1 MTPLL
6 APGQRLL
13 AAAPTLAPGSA
24 LTLADCVA
32 TALGNE
38 IVDFSDLATAN
49 LASVDLELK
58 GQHSSSITDPSAPT
72 AVVTAVL
79 SERDAHVRT
88 EVTAFLNDDT
98 GVAAVLRFAFT
109 STTAGAE
116 AVDRSEA
123 VSGLLCPG
131 SREWNADL
139 HHRLNDDES
148 FARLIETYDGTIGLS
163 IGGRP
168 VHIRCY
174 RGQVLEV
181 VARAIK
187 GADFVLDIPGEVFVD
202 LMSSSDNSFMD
213 TAMLGKM
220 RSSGS
225 GYEYLRMTSALIR
238 IIDNARALAGTA
250 GYVGAQTTSIETL
263 QVA

>member
-1 MTPLL
+1 MTPPL

-13 AAAPTLAPGSA
+13 ASAPDLAPGSA
-24 LTLADCVA
+24 LALADAVA
-32 TALGNE
+32 TALSSE
-38 IVDFSDLATAN
+38 IIDSSDLVSAELVSA
-49 LASVDLELK
+49 DLELK
-58 GQHSSSITDPSAPT
+58 GQLTKAATPA
-72 AVVTAVL
+72 AVVTAVVG
-79 SERDAHVRT
+79 ERDARVRT
-88 EVTAFLNDDT
+88 EVTVFLNGDA
-98 GVAAVLRFAFT
+98 GVAAVLRLAFT
-109 STTAGAE
+109 SAE
-116 AVDRSEA
+116 AVDRS

-131 SREWNADL
+131 SREWNAEL
-139 HHRLNDDES
+139 HRRLSDDES
-148 FARLIETYDGTIGLS
+148 FARLIESYDGTVGIS

-181 VARAIK
+181 VARAVK
-187 GADFVLDIPGEVFVD
+187 GADFVLDIPGEVFID
-202 LMSSSDNSFMD
+202 LMSSNDNSFME

-238 IIDNARALAGTA
+238 IIDNARVLAGTA
-250 GYVGAQTTSIETL
+250 GYVGATTTSIETL

>member
-1 MTPLL
+1 MTPPL

-13 AAAPTLAPGSA
+13 AAAPVLAPGSA
-24 LTLADCVA
+24 LALADAVA
-32 TALGNE
+32 TAIGTE
-38 IVDFSDLATAN
+38 IVDSSDLASAN
-49 LASVDLELK
+49 LVSANLELK
-58 GQHSSSITDPSAPT
+58 GQLTEAATPT

-79 SERDAHVRT
+79 AELDARVRT
-88 EVTAFLNDDT
+88 EVTAFLNGDA
-98 GVAAVLRFAFT
+98 GVAAVLRLAFT
-109 STTAGAE
+109 GAE
-116 AVDRSEA
+116 AVDRSDS

-131 SREWNADL
+131 SREWNAEL
-139 HHRLNDDES
+139 HRRLSDDES
-148 FARLIETYDGTIGLS
+148 FARLIESYDGTVGIA

-181 VARAIK
+181 VARAVK
-187 GADFVLDIPGEVFVD
+187 GADFVLDIPGEVFID
-202 LMSSSDNSFMD
+202 LMSSDDNSFME

-220 RSSGS
+220 RSAGS

-250 GYVGAQTTSIETL
+250 GYVGATTTSIETL

>member
-1 MTPLL
+1 MTPPL

-13 AAAPTLAPGSA
+13 ASAPDLAPGSA
-24 LTLADCVA
+24 LALADAVA
-32 TALGNE
+32 TALSSE
-38 IVDFSDLATAN
+38 IIDSSDLVSAELVSA
-49 LASVDLELK
+49 DLELK
-58 GQHSSSITDPSAPT
+58 GQLTKAATPA
-72 AVVTAVL
+72 AVVTAVVG
-79 SERDAHVRT
+79 ERDARVRT
-88 EVTAFLNDDT
+88 EVTAFLNGDA
-98 GVAAVLRFAFT
+98 GVAAVLRLAFT
-109 STTAGAE
+109 GAE
-116 AVDRSEA
+116 AADRS

-131 SREWNADL
+131 SREWNAEL
-139 HHRLNDDES
+139 HRRLSDDES
-148 FARLIETYDGTIGLS
+148 FARLIESYDGTVGIS

-181 VARAIK
+181 VARAVK
-187 GADFVLDIPGEVFVD
+187 GADFVLDIPGEVFID
-202 LMSSSDNSFMD
+202 LMSSNDNSFME

-238 IIDNARALAGTA
+238 IIDNARVLAGTA
-250 GYVGAQTTSIETL
+250 GYVGATTTSIETL

>member
-1 MTPLL
+1 MTPPL

-13 AAAPTLAPGSA
+13 AAAPVLSPGSA
-24 LTLADCVA
+24 LALADAVA
-32 TALGNE
+32 TAIGTE
-38 IVDFSDLATAN
+38 IVDSSDLVSADLVSA
-49 LASVDLELK
+49 DLELK
-58 GQHSSSITDPSAPT
+58 GQLTGAVTPA
-72 AVVTAVL
+72 AVVTAVVD
-79 SERDAHVRT
+79 ERDARVRT
-88 EVTAFLNDDT
+88 EVTVFLNDER
-98 GVAAVLRFAFT
+98 GVTAVLKLAFT
-109 STTAGAE
+109 GAE
-116 AVDRSEA
+116 AVDRSA
-123 VSGLLCPG
+123 SLSGLLCPG
-131 SREWNADL
+131 SREWNAELDR
-139 HHRLNDDES
+139 RLSNDES
-148 FARLIETYDGTIGLS
+148 FARLIETYDGTIGIS

-174 RGQVLEV
+174 RGQVVEV

-187 GADFVLDIPGEVFVD
+187 GADFVLDIPGEVFID
-202 LMSSSDNSFMD
+202 LMSSNDNSFME

-250 GYVGAQTTSIETL
+250 GYVGATTTSIETL

>member
-1 MTPLL
+1 MTPPL
-6 APGQRLL
+6 ATGQRLL
-13 AAAPTLAPGSA
+13 AAAPALAPGSA
-24 LTLADCVA
+24 LALADAVA
-32 TALGNE
+32 AAIGTE
-38 IVDFSDLATAN
+38 IVDSSDLVSAN
-49 LASVDLELK
+49 LVSADLELK
-58 GQHSSSITDPSAPT
+58 GQLTEATTPA

-79 SERDAHVRT
+79 GERDSRVRT
-88 EVTAFLNDDT
+88 EVTAFLNGDA
-98 GVAAVLRFAFT
+98 GVAAVLRLAFT
-109 STTAGAE
+109 GAE
-116 AVDRSEA
+116 AVDRS

-131 SREWNADL
+131 SREWNAEL
-139 HHRLNDDES
+139 HRRLSEDES
-148 FARLIETYDGTIGLS
+148 FARLVESYDGTVGIS

-181 VARAIK
+181 VARAVK
-187 GADFVLDIPGEVFVD
+187 GADFVLDIPGEVFID
-202 LMSSSDNSFMD
+202 LMSSNDNSFME
-213 TAMLGKM
+213 TAMMGKM

-250 GYVGAQTTSIETL
+250 GYVGATTTSIETL